1 MLSEKQKLPSK
12 VSRFTAYTLIYID
25 SKRLAMVVEL
35 MDNME
40 AMVTK
45 LGRNKLDS
53 DSKHDTSIDMI
64 CVNKED
70 DNEDVFGVDS
80 TEAASEKE
88 PKKASSV
95 SIDVTKALVILGFSN
110 WSDLDDQGK
119 LYTHALYKYLYVIK
133 IISLIT

>member
-1 MLSEKQKLPSK
+1 
-12 VSRFTAYTLIYID
+12 
-25 SKRLAMVVEL
+25 MVVEL

-53 DSKHDTSIDMI
+53 DSKHDTDMI
-64 CVNKED
+64 CVNKD
-70 DNEDVFGVDS
+70 ADNEDVFGVDS
-80 TEAASEKE
+80 EAMSEKE

-110 WSDLDDQGK
+110 WSDLDDPGK
-119 LYTHALYKYLYVIK
+119 LYTCVVHTEIVTK
-133 IISLIT
+133 IVLIPKIV

>member
-1 MLSEKQKLPSK
+1 
-12 VSRFTAYTLIYID
+12 
-25 SKRLAMVVEL
+25 MVVEL

-53 DSKHDTSIDMI
+53 DSKHDTSKDMI
-64 CVNKED
+64 CVNKD
-70 DNEDVFGVDS
+70 DGTEDVFGVDS
-80 TEAASEKE
+80 EVMSEKE
-88 PKKASSV
+88 HKKSSSV

-119 LYTHALYKYLYVIK
+119 LYTCIIQILKGINFLK
-133 IISLIT
+133 IPELA

>member
-1 MLSEKQKLPSK
+1 
-12 VSRFTAYTLIYID
+12 
-25 SKRLAMVVEL
+25 MVVEL

-64 CVNKED
+64 CVTKDD

-80 TEAASEKE
+80 TEAMSEKE

-119 LYTHALYKYLYVIK
+119 LFTRIIQIAIRYKNGFN
-133 IISLIT
+133 

>member
-64 CVNKED
+64 CVNKDE

-80 TEAASEKE
+80 TEAMSEKE

-119 LYTHALYKYLYVIK
+119 LYICVIQIDIRYKN
-133 IISLIT
+133 

>member
-1 MLSEKQKLPSK
+1 
-12 VSRFTAYTLIYID
+12 
-25 SKRLAMVVEL
+25 MVVEL

-64 CVNKED
+64 CVNKDE

-80 TEAASEKE
+80 EAMSEKE

-119 LYTHALYKYLYVIK
+119 LYTC
-133 IISLIT
+133 IIQILKGIITGKL

>member
-1 MLSEKQKLPSK
+1 M
-12 VSRFTAYTLIYID
+12 YID
-25 SKRLAMVVEL
+25 SNRLAMVVEV

-53 DSKHDTSIDMI
+53 DSKHDTSTDMI
-64 CVNKED
+64 CVNKD
-70 DNEDVFGVDS
+70 DDHGDVFGVDS
-80 TEAASEKE
+80 EAMSEKE
-88 PKKASSV
+88 HKKTSSV

-119 LYTHALYKYLYVIK
+119 LYTCFI
-133 IISLIT
+133 